1 MAKPIYLDHHATT
14 PLDPRVLERMLPFFT
29 EHFGNAASADH
40 AYGWAAAEAV
50 EAAREAVA
58 ALLNASAAEIVF
70 TSGATE
76 SCNLAWLGLAQPQAQ
91 RRHLVT
97 SAVEHASIL
106 ATAHHLRAHG
116 WEVTVLPVDGDGRV
130 DPAAVERAVR
140 ADTLL
145 VSVQYANNEVGT
157 LQPIA
162 DIGRICRAR
171 GALFHSDATQAAAW
185 LPLDVHADR
194 IDLLSLSAH
203 KMHGPKG
210 VGALYVRRTSPAL
223 PLAAVVHG
231 GGQEHG
237 LRPGTLNV
245 PAIVGFGEACR
256 LALAERDA
264 DCRRV
269 RALRNALWAS
279 IRGEPGA
286 ATLNGH
292 AHERL
297 PNNLHASF
305 CAVAAERVIGALKGV
320 ALSTG
325 AACASGRREP
335 SHVLRAMGRDLDAVH
350 GSLRFGLGRF
360 TTADEIV
367 QAAERINAVL
377 EREREP
383 VHES

>member
-1 MAKPIYLDHHATT
+1 MA
-14 PLDPRVLERMLPFFT
+14 
-29 EHFGNAASADH
+29 G
-40 AYGWAAAEAV
+40 
-50 EAAREAVA
+50 
-58 ALLNASAAEIVF
+58 LLNASAAEIVF

-76 SCNLAWLGLAQPQAQ
+76 SSNLAWLGLAQPHAQ

-97 SAVEHASIL
+97 TAVEHASIL
-106 ATAHHLRAHG
+106 ATAHHLRARG
-116 WEVTVLPVDGDGRV
+116 WEVTILPVDGDGRV

-171 GALFHSDATQAAAW
+171 GALFHSDAAQAAAW

-210 VGALYVRRTSPAL
+210 VGALYVRRASPAL
-223 PLAAVVHG
+223 PLAAVAHG
-231 GGQEHG
+231 GGQERG

-335 SHVLRAMGRDLDAVH
+335 SHVLRAMGRDLDAAPRQPA
-350 GSLRFGLGRF
+350 LRPRALHHRRRDRAGGR
-360 TTADEIV
+360 AH
-367 QAAERINAVL
+367 QRGARARAGA
-377 EREREP
+377 RP
-383 VHES
+383 